1 MRQIVDFFVR
11 NKNFI
16 LFVFLFS
23 VSLTLLF
30 TSSNFHKSYFL
41 NSTNLISGNIYEFN
55 KSIKDYFNLGKINE
69 DLSLENQSLRER
81 LYNLNLKNQQYN
93 VFNAR
98 VIKNS
103 YSLTNNYLTINLG
116 AKDSIKNDMGVVSDK
131 GIIGITDRVS
141 ENYSRVISILN
152 TNLNINAKLNNTNF
166 FGVLN
171 WNGSNSN
178 ILQLSDLPKQINI
191 SIGDTII
198 TGGNSLIFPMGIP
211 IGIVSSYKLDN
222 TQNYIEAQI
231 KLFNDMTNLNY
242 VYIVKNNNKKEIIE
256 LNE

>member
-1 MRQIVDFFVR
+1 
-11 NKNFI
+11 
-16 LFVFLFS
+16 
-23 VSLTLLF
+23 
-30 TSSNFHKSYFL
+30 
-41 NSTNLISGNIYEFN
+41 
-55 KSIKDYFNLGKINE
+55 
-69 DLSLENQSLRER
+69 
-81 LYNLNLKNQQYN
+81 
-93 VFNAR
+93 
-98 VIKNS
+98 
-103 YSLTNNYLTINLG
+103 
-116 AKDSIKNDMGVVSDK
+116 MGVVSDK